1 MSIEVLVVFVD
12 DEIVL
17 SWIGDDLLSV
27 IEAILS

>member
-17 SWIGDDLLSV
+17 SWIRDDLLSM